1 MDNTEPRFEFRVFG
15 TSLGMAEQRMRDII
29 PCESIIESRE
39 IYLLGHGIDSDR
51 NVKIRNGR
59 LELKRLIE
67 HRQGLQ
73 RWQAA
78 GQWEFPVAL
87 DTIEAVLNPGRS
99 LSQGRDPAALL
110 SLDELLR
117 FTAQT
122 AGQLVRAHVFK
133 RRFRY
138 TLPACRAEFDQL
150 QVNGAT
156 IEAIAIEAELARL
169 IALNTCGVKRVN
181 SEFQTTTGTIAAV
194 CEEQLPAASLHTG
207 LLAALRYF
215 NVRPHLPC

>member
-15 TSLGMAEQRMRDII
+15 TSLGMAEQRLRDIA

-39 IYLLGHGIDSDR
+39 IYLLGHGIDPDR

-78 GQWEFPVAL
+78 GQWAFPVAL
-87 DTIEAVLNPGRS
+87 DAIEAMLNPGHS
-99 LSQGRDPAALL
+99 LSQGRDPAARL
-110 SLDELLR
+110 SLDDLLR
-117 FTAQT
+117 FTTQT
-122 AGQLVRAHVFK
+122 AGKLVLAYVFK

-156 IEAIAIEAELARL
+156 IESIAIESVDPQAILESRAAIQLEDLENQSYPLALSRILGIKPLPHAEEY
-169 IALNTCGVKRVN
+169 G
-181 SEFQTTTGTIAAV
+181 
-194 CEEQLPAASLHTG
+194 
-207 LLAALRYF
+207 
-215 NVRPHLPC
+215 